1 MVAHGEWEYHLKPLH
16 ESFFIVHQ
24 SIPVELMANGLVRK
38 NVLFPL
44 ANKEEF
50 RDSYLDNVE
59 LGERDHSRSKLVSI

>member
-1 MVAHGEWEYHLKPLH
+1 MVANGEWEYHLKALH
-16 ESFFIVHQ
+16 ESCFFVHQ

-44 ANKEEF
+44 ANKDEF

-59 LGERDHSRSKLVSI
+59 HG